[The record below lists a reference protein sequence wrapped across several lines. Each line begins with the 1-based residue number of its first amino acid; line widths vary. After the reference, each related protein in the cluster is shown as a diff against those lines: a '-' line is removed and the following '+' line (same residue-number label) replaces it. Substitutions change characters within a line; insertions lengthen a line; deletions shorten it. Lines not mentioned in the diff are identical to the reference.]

1 MTAED
6 KLDYVI
12 KRLLKI
18 EERLEA
24 IEKNLDALFKAYK
37 RLQNEE
43 LKEIREYLDALD
55 DDIEEIKEWARDEYE
70 VREIAHQVAEKV
82 VREMVREEALYG

>member
-1 MTAED
+1 MAED

-18 EERLEA
+18 EERLEFL
-24 IEKNLDALFKAYK
+24 ERNVEGLMKAYK

-43 LKEIREYLDALD
+43 LKNIKKWLLDLD
-55 DDIEEIKEWARDEYE
+55 DRIDEVTEWAKDEAE
-70 VREIAHQVAEKV
+70 VREIAYEVAEEV
-82 VREMVREEALYG
+82 VSKMVREEALYA

>member
-1 MTAED
+1 VAEE

-12 KRLLKI
+12 KRILRI

-37 RLQNEE
+37 RLRDE
-43 LKEIREYLDALD
+43 EIRELREYLNAVDEDL
-55 DDIEEIKEWARDEYE
+55 EEVKEWARDEYE
-70 VREIAHQVAEKV
+70 VREIAHKVAEKV
-82 VREMVREEALYG
+82 VQEMVREEALYP